1 MSREQRT
8 LAIGS
13 VRTLLPLMR
22 NMAAALGVCLLA
34 ALAVGCGAA
43 AVPTGGE
50 TPSPLGTSSVSA
62 APVPTNAGGSGTLG
76 PYGGTAAPVG
86 NYFIELQG

>member
-1 MSREQRT
+1 MTSPPGRAP
-8 LAIGS
+8 LA
-13 VRTLLPLMR
+13 VMR
-22 NMAAALGVCLLA
+22 NLPAVLGVFLLA
-34 ALAVGCGAA
+34 GLAVGCGAA
-43 AVPTGGE
+43 AVPSGVE